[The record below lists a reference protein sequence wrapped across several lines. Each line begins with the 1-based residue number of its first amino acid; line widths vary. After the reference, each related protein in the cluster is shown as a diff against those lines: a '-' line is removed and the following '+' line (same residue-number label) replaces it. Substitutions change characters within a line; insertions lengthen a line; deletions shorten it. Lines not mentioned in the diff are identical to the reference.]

1 MEKLQGSVFSADIRV
16 KKEYMILK
24 ETKLCTFCWLVSE
37 NGASAEVY
45 TEGKKYLRAYTQRQ
59 EALA

>member
-24 ETKLCTFCWLVSE
+24 ETKLCTFFVIRYAVAGVAVVAILSVY
-37 NGASAEVY
+37 NGRKYAVV
-45 TEGKKYLRAYTQRQ
+45 GK
-59 EALA
+59 

>member
-24 ETKLCTFCWLVSE
+24 ETKLCTLLLV
-37 NGASAEVY
+37 GI
-45 TEGKKYLRAYTQRQ
+45 
-59 EALA
+59 